1 MEIKHV
7 DVEIISYHA
16 LFNKKISNQIPIK
29 IVFSL
34 TCAIAT
40 KFLVMKTAVM
50 IGG

>member
-1 MEIKHV
+1 MVAWK
-7 DVEIISYHA
+7 
-16 LFNKKISNQIPIK
+16 LNLPNQIPIK

-40 KFLVMKTAVM
+40 KFLVMKPAMM